1 MTPALFCCR
10 CSLSLAGEEQLEL
23 WLEDK
28 LQAQLHVAV
37 AAGP

>member
-10 CSLSLAGEEQLEL
+10 CSLRFPGEEQLEL

-28 LQAQLHVAV
+28 LQAELHIAI
-37 AAGP
+37 AA